1 MSLFIASIHQP
12 SDKLDFS
19 QGQLLSNNQGL
30 DTVFGIEHYKFSDA
44 TTNKG
49 FHNTVTQPLIVGAAH
64 PTTTTNP
71 IIYAMQDSANLGT
84 IQYSRGPNNAVPTP
98 LTALQSPSTAITIGP
113 GGTSAVFDFA
123 GLARAIVNIYTYFTT
138 PSTGGIVQSYAW
150 TGTTLIRIAGV
161 NGVITPNAS
170 GSILQLSNPSG
181 VSIGG
186 IYWTLEFERTT

>member
-1 MSLFIASIHQP
+1 MSLFIASIPQP
-12 SDKLDFS
+12 SDNLDFS

-84 IQYSRGPNNAVPTP
+84 
-98 LTALQSPSTAITIGP
+98 